1 MHSIQPT
8 PRCGNK
14 SIVKLLLRP
23 GDRGVGIDAS
33 AHTTVVDVV
42 DEVDEVVDVVEDVVD
57 VVEDV
62 EDVGEVDVVDVEQV
76 VDGVVV
82 STADAGDGPYGPK
95 NRSDMATSIETKRIF
110 FINQTIVMFM
120 K

>member
-23 GDRGVGIDAS
+23 GDRGVGIEAS

-42 DEVDEVVDVVEDVVD
+42 DVVDDVVD
-57 VVEDV
+57 VVVDDVVEEDV
-62 EDVGEVDVVDVEQV
+62 VVVEQV
-76 VDGVVV
+76 ELAGAVVE
-82 STADAGDGPYGPK
+82 STADAG
-95 NRSDMATSIETKRIF
+95 AI
-110 FINQTIVMFM
+110 
-120 K
+120 

>member
-42 DEVDEVVDVVEDVVD
+42 DEEVDEDVLVEEVVDEEDVVVD
-57 VVEDV
+57 AQVELT
-62 EDVGEVDVVDVEQV
+62 GE
-76 VDGVVV
+76 VV
-82 STADAGDGPYGPK
+82 STADAG
-95 NRSDMATSIETKRIF
+95 AI
-110 FINQTIVMFM
+110 
-120 K
+120 

>member
-1 MHSIQPT
+1 MHSSQLT

-23 GDRGVGIDAS
+23 GDRGVGIETS
-33 AHTTVVDVV
+33 AHKTVVDVV
-42 DEVDEVVDVVEDVVD
+42 DDVVD
-57 VVEDV
+57 VVDDV
-62 EDVGEVDVVDVEQV
+62 EEVDVVGDEQV

-82 STADAGDGPYGPK
+82 STPETGEGPNGPK

-110 FINQTIVMFM
+110 FIKQTIAMFI

>member
-23 GDRGVGIDAS
+23 GDRGVGVDGS

-42 DEVDEVVDVVEDVVD
+42 E
-57 VVEDV
+57 
-62 EDVGEVDVVDVEQV
+62 EVDVVADEQV
-76 VDGVVV
+76 AGGIVV
-82 STADAGDGPYGPK
+82 STPDTGEGP
-95 NRSDMATSIETKRIF
+95 
-110 FINQTIVMFM
+110 
-120 K
+120 